1 MAQIGGRRCAESN
14 RRNAFRASVPLL
26 LQCVRTRAPNCSRHC
41 EISDTVRRGLEP
53 SALGVALGN
62 GKNESTREHRRTDRN
77 RSAARSQYDRHG
89 RGTDSQLLFH
99 SGRAVVQR
107 KGYRRSSKQLAAR
120 HEWYIGDAGS
130 AEGLADAFIKLP
142 NGILSISE
150 LQPWLD
156 VKCWQHNAVPFLTK
170 AFNKGFFKSS
180 FSSRNGHGNIRAA
193 DYCYPNILAC
203 VQPDVLRKIA
213 DKSDLENGFLGRFL
227 FARMVHV
234 LCQPNCFDL
243 QKTIDEMS
251 LLLEAFKRKEGII
264 HIEKGYSASLG
275 KMFSEKAP
283 EEIDFTWKRL
293 INEYYPR
300 FAFLLSLTDDPATQ
314 RCETELKNTDWER
327 AEQLVLWFFANA
339 ERLLLNIEDRNVDS
353 RIRARET
360 LLEKVCR
367 KIQRLDRGNGVTIRD
382 ISVSGIRNSNA
393 KERRDAISELIDRGI
408 VVPLGDGRYRIDHCP
423 PEWSDN

>member
-1 MAQIGGRRCAESN
+1 M
-14 RRNAFRASVPLL
+14 
-26 LQCVRTRAPNCSRHC
+26 
-41 EISDTVRRGLEP
+41 
-53 SALGVALGN
+53 
-62 GKNESTREHRRTDRN
+62 
-77 RSAARSQYDRHG
+77 
-89 RGTDSQLLFH
+89 
-99 SGRAVVQR
+99 
-107 KGYRRSSKQLAAR
+107 
-120 HEWYIGDAGS
+120 
-130 AEGLADAFIKLP
+130 
-142 NGILSISE
+142 
-150 LQPWLD
+150 
-156 VKCWQHNAVPFLTK
+156 
-170 AFNKGFFKSS
+170 
-180 FSSRNGHGNIRAA
+180 
-193 DYCYPNILAC
+193 
-203 VQPDVLRKIA
+203 LRKIA